1 MKFINEGEQS
11 LPNIYNIWRKTK
23 RLLKNNEELKYI
35 CKNGVKDFQ
44 IVYRKGSKNS
54 KEWLTNT
61 NINTIDSSNI
71 VSYVCYHCGMNC
83 ISCKYLKEKDECFY
97 IYVTK
102 RPYKI
107 RQNVNCQSK
116 NVIYLVTCKKC
127 KKHGVRETIG
137 FKSRMANY
145 RSCIKN

>member
-1 MKFINEGEQS
+1 MKSGYSEKDIDKAFSKRKTIPRRETLKKKSNRKQNQKMKFINEGEQS

-61 NINTIDSSNI
+61 NINTID
-71 VSYVCYHCGMNC
+71 
-83 ISCKYLKEKDECFY
+83 
-97 IYVTK
+97 
-102 RPYKI
+102 
-107 RQNVNCQSK
+107 
-116 NVIYLVTCKKC
+116 
-127 KKHGVRETIG
+127 
-137 FKSRMANY
+137 
-145 RSCIKN
+145 